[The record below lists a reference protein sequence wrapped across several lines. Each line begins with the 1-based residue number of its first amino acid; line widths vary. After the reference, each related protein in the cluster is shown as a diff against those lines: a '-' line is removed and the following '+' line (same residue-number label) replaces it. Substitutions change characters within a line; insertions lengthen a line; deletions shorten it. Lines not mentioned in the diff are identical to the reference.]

1 MNCAEKLLS
10 GEKLTVSEF
19 EEIIINKDEFFE
31 LFKEKAFEKT
41 NEIFG
46 DKLFVRGLIEI
57 SNVCKNDCLYCG
69 IRKSNDN
76 VTRYALSDADI
87 IECCTEGYEAGFK
100 SFVLQGG
107 EIDKDY
113 SPLVKAIKEKFP
125 QSTITL
131 SLGEKS
137 KEEYKKLKDAGADRY
152 LLRHETAD
160 EEHYK
165 KLHPADMNLQNRM
178 ECLKTLKEL
187 GFQTG
192 CGFMVGSPYQSPLTL
207 AKDLFFIQEFK
218 PYMVGIGPFIPQADT
233 PFGNENAG
241 SAELTL
247 YLLSVLRLML
257 PDLFIPATT
266 ALESLSK
273 GGRER
278 GLLHG
283 ANVIIPNI
291 SPIDVR
297 EKYQLYDNKFFTK
310 TNAEQVMNSIKEIKF
325 KTICEE

>member
-1 MNCAEKLLS
+1 MNYAEKLIS
-10 GEKLTVSEF
+10 GQKLTTSEF
-19 EEIIINKDEFFE
+19 EQIIINKDEFFE

-41 NEIFG
+41 NEVFG
-46 DKLFVRGLIEI
+46 DKMFVRGLIEI

-69 IRKSNDN
+69 IRKSNQN
-76 VTRYALSDADI
+76 VTRYALSDEEILD
-87 IECCTEGYEAGFK
+87 CCTEGYEAGFK

-107 EIDKDY
+107 ENDKDY
-113 SPLVKAIKEKFP
+113 SSLVKSIKEKFP
-125 QSTITL
+125 ESTITL

-137 KEEYKKLKDAGADRY
+137 REEYKRLKNAGADRY

-160 EEHYK
+160 FDHYK
-165 KLHPADMNLQNRM
+165 KLHPSEMSLENRM
-178 ECLKTLKEL
+178 ECLKNLKEL

-192 CGFMVGSPYQSPLTL
+192 CGFMIGSPYQTPATL
-207 AKDLFFIQEFK
+207 AKDLYFIQEFK
-218 PYMVGIGPFIPQADT
+218 PYMVGIGPFIPQTDT
-233 PFGNENAG
+233 PFGNESAG
-241 SAELTL
+241 SVKLTL
-247 YLLSVLRLML
+247 YLLSVLRLMI
-257 PDLFIPATT
+257 PDLFLPATT

-273 GGRER
+273 GGREK

-310 TNAEQVMNSIKEIKF
+310 TNAVQVMNSIKEIELK
-325 KTICEE
+325 KICEE

>member
-1 MNCAEKLLS
+1 MNYADKLIS
-10 GEKLTVSEF
+10 GQKLTISEF
-19 EEIIINKDEFFE
+19 EQIIINKDEHFE

-41 NEIFG
+41 QEIFG
-46 DKLFVRGLIEI
+46 DKMFVRGLIEI

-69 IRKSNDN
+69 IRKSNQN
-76 VTRYALSDADI
+76 VTRYALSDEEILD
-87 IECCTEGYEAGFK
+87 CCTEGYEAGFK

-107 EIDKDY
+107 ENDKDY
-113 SPLVKAIKEKFP
+113 SYLVKSIKDKFP

-160 EEHYK
+160 LEHYK
-165 KLHPADMNLQNRM
+165 KLHPSEMSLENRM
-178 ECLKTLKEL
+178 ECLKNLKEL

-192 CGFMVGSPYQSPLTL
+192 CGFMVGSPYQTPATL

-233 PFGNENAG
+233 PFGNEAAG

-247 YLLSVLRLML
+247 YLLSVLRLMI
-257 PDLFIPATT
+257 PDLFLPATT
-266 ALESLSK
+266 ALESLVK
-273 GGRER
+273 GGREK

-291 SPIDVR
+291 SPVDVR

-310 TNAEQVMNSIKEIKF
+310 TNAVEVMNSIKEIELK
-325 KTICEE
+325 KVCEE